1 MLRGIYIIDSVL
13 STKSWKVMEI
23 DMRYRREKS
32 KAPPQAGLQKNVFTM
47 NYEP

>member
-1 MLRGIYIIDSVL
+1 MLGGIYIIDSVL

-23 DMRYRREKS
+23 DVRYRREKS
-32 KAPPQAGLQKNVFTM
+32 KAPPQVGLHHKVLTV